1 MKEVIDL
8 SKFRKPT
15 QYEVEQISKSF
26 GNYYS
31 FNVKMGKC
39 ASTILA
45 VIGAII
51 LMNVGN
57 GNFGTRLVSCV
68 CSVIC
73 FLMTYKMIKSK
84 NDAVE
89 KLKEYQQGH
98 FWVLEGYA
106 ERVERSSDMPGCF
119 DVWFVS
125 DDNSYHSPCHSVR
138 MENMQKGSRLL
149 LVQPNS
155 AGEKAGDTYVFSE
168 FMLTNEGVKL
178 RGF

>member
-1 MKEVIDL
+1 MDL

-15 QYEVEQISKSF
+15 QYEVEQIAKSF

-31 FNVKMGKC
+31 FNVKMGKYS
-39 ASTILA
+39 STIFA
-45 VIGAII
+45 VIGAIM

-57 GNFGTRLVSCV
+57 GNLGTRIISCV
-68 CSVIC
+68 CSGIC
-73 FLMTYKMIKSK
+73 FLLMYKMIKSK
-84 NDAVE
+84 NDTVE
-89 KLKEYQQGH
+89 ELKEYQQGQ

-119 DVWFVS
+119 NVWFVS
-125 DDNSYHSPCHSVR
+125 DDNTYHSPCHSVR
-138 MENMQKGSRLL
+138 MENMQKGSKLL

-155 AGEKAGDTYVFSE
+155 AGIKTGFAYVFSE
-168 FMLTNEGVKL
+168 FMLTDEGVKL